1 MNSKTTSILAVVCRI
16 GKLIGAL
23 FTIIGMLVLIGTLTG
38 LFKPEQSNSSYGYD
52 DYYGYNY
59 GWNSME
65 FPDGGDISG
74 SREFLS
80 DRSMVSW
87 ASTSSSSGS
96 SYEQLSALSS
106 ITGSL
111 NFMCAGAFVMFFSS
125 IGAFIFDLLSKKNMV
140 GGFIDVCV
148 GLMAFITNFMVTPST
163 SDLMSI
169 FSWWSA
175 GDYSAII
182 EYFMG
187 YFAALLLLIM
197 AAFLMFR
204 SAFPCSALTTKK
216 TNGSAPKQPAY
227 QNPVYAQNPYQNQY
241 QNQYQNGAQNQ
252 YPTGGYNNGNPG
264 GRV

>member
-38 LFKPEQSNSSYGYD
+38 LFKPEQSTSSYGYD

-65 FPDGGDISG
+65 FPDGGDISS

-80 DRSMVSW
+80 DRSMISC
-87 ASTSSSSGS
+87 ASS
-96 SYEQLSALSS
+96 SYEQMFVFDGFAEATPANLSGGAYSQMSALNS

-163 SDLMSI
+163 SNTVSGGVCRVGI
-169 FSWWSA
+169 CEFSVRRDISV
-175 GDYSAII
+175 D
-182 EYFMG
+182 
-187 YFAALLLLIM
+187 
-197 AAFLMFR
+197 R
-204 SAFPCSALTTKK
+204 V
-216 TNGSAPKQPAY
+216 
-227 QNPVYAQNPYQNQY
+227 PVYCISVATVRWKRRRDIRLVRLGVPL
-241 QNQYQNGAQNQ
+241 G
-252 YPTGGYNNGNPG
+252 PL
-264 GRV
+264 

>member
-52 DYYGYNY
+52 NYYGYNY

-65 FPDGGDISG
+65 FPDGGDISS

-80 DRSMVSW
+80 DRSMISW
-87 ASTSSSSGS
+87 ASNYSSSSS
-96 SYEQLSALSS
+96 SYSQMSALNS

-163 SDLMSI
+163 SNMMSI
-169 FSWWSA
+169 YSRVSD
-175 GDYSAII
+175 GDYTAVT
-182 EYFMG
+182 G
-187 YFAALLLLIM
+187 YFTALLLLIHKKGC
-197 AAFLMFR
+197 R
-204 SAFPCSALTTKK
+204 KTALFMR
-216 TNGSAPKQPAY
+216 NAESWCPALPDGF
-227 QNPVYAQNPYQNQY
+227 Q
-241 QNQYQNGAQNQ
+241 
-252 YPTGGYNNGNPG
+252 
-264 GRV
+264 

>member
-38 LFKPEQSNSSYGYD
+38 LFKPEQSNSSYSYD

-65 FPDGGDISG
+65 FPDGGDISS

-87 ASTSSSSGS
+87 ASTSSS

-169 FSWWSA
+169 YSWWSA

-216 TNGSAPKQPAY
+216 NTGNAPKQPVY

>member
-38 LFKPEQSNSSYGYD
+38 LFKPEQSTSSYGYD

-65 FPDGGDISG
+65 FPDGGDISN

-80 DRSMVSW
+80 DRSMISW
-87 ASTSSSSGS
+87 ASNYSGSSS
-96 SYEQLSALSS
+96 SYEQLSALNS

-163 SDLMSI
+163 SNMMSI
-169 FSWWSA
+169 YSRVSD
-175 GDYSAII
+175 GDYTAVT
-182 EYFMG
+182 G

-197 AAFLMFR
+197 AAFLMLR

-216 TNGSAPKQPAY
+216 TNGSAPKQPVY

>member
-1 MNSKTTSILAVVCRI
+1 MNSKTISILAVVCRI

-38 LFKPEQSNSSYGYD
+38 LFKPEQSTSSYGYS

-65 FPDGGDISG
+65 FPDGGDISN

-80 DRSMVSW
+80 DRSMISW
-87 ASTSSSSGS
+87 ASSSGS

-169 FSWWSA
+169 YSWWSA

-216 TNGSAPKQPAY
+216 TNGSAPKQPVY